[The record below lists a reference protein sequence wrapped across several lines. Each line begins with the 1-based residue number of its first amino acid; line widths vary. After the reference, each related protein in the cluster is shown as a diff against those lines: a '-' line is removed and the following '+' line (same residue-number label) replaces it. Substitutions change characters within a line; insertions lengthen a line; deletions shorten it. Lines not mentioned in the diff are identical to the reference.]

1 MAKTRNKL
9 SHLLLLCAALSV
21 GAAFSHSAD
30 AAEIRISWWGGNQ
43 RHEATLA
50 AINAF
55 QKANPTITVKAE
67 YAGWDGYLSRL
78 STQMAG
84 GQEPD
89 VIRIDWNWL
98 PQFSRNGD
106 GFYDL
111 NKQKD
116 ILGLG
121 DFPPNALKTA
131 DVKGKLQGLPISMTS
146 RSMIYNKTTWDKA
159 GVAYPQTWDELFA
172 AGPVFKQKLGD
183 NYYPLGV
190 AQGSSDVL
198 DILTL
203 GRSYMAQKYGID
215 MIDEKK
221 QSIAYSRDQVRELFG
236 FYKKL
241 VDSHVIP
248 DQRYFSSFG
257 RTNVYE
263 IRPWINGEL
272 AGMYLWDSAI
282 YTYSSNMPKDAVL
295 ETGPFL
301 TMPNAKDSGLISK
314 PSSLF
319 AISKNSKHPK
329 EAAML
334 MSFMLSNPEGVKAL
348 GLQNGMPANP
358 KAQKLL
364 EDIGVIN
371 PGNLLANAYRAAAEQ
386 PATKVPVSPFMENQ
400 ELVQLWTSSL
410 QKLDYGNGEVNKVAD
425 DFLNSA
431 NRILKRAIR

>member
-1 MAKTRNKL
+1 MAKVLHRIPRI
-9 SHLLLLCAALSV
+9 LLLCAALPLGSAFV
-21 GAAFSHSAD
+21 HAAD
-30 AAEIRISWWGGNQ
+30 PVEVRISWWGGNQ

-55 QKANPTITVKAE
+55 QKAHPDIKVKAE

-98 PQFSRNGD
+98 PQFSRSGE

-111 NKQKD
+111 NKQKAVLALD
-116 ILGLG
+116 
-121 DFPPNALKTA
+121 DFPPQYLKTA
-131 DVKGKLQGLPISMTS
+131 DVKGRLQGVPISMTS
-146 RSMIYNKTTWDKA
+146 RGLIYNKGTWEKA
-159 GVAYPQTWDELFA
+159 GVAYPQTWDALFA

-183 NYYPLGV
+183 NFYPLGV
-190 AQGSSDVL
+190 AQGSGDVL
-198 DILTL
+198 DILSL
-203 GRSYMAQKYGID
+203 GRAYLAQKYGID
-215 MIDEKK
+215 MIDESK
-221 QSIAYSRDQVRELFG
+221 SSLAYSKEQVRELFA

-241 VDSHVIP
+241 VDNHVIP

-263 IRPWINGEL
+263 IRPWINGEMG
-272 AGMYLWDSAI
+272 GMYLWDSAI
-282 YTYSSNMPKDAVL
+282 YTYASNMPKDAVL
-295 ETGPFL
+295 EPGPYPML
-301 TMPNAKDSGLISK
+301 PNAKDSAINTK

-319 AISKNSKHPK
+319 AVSRHTQHPK

-334 MSFMLSNPEGVKAL
+334 IGFLLSDPEGIKAL

-358 KAQKLL
+358 KAVKLL
-364 EDIGVIN
+364 EDSGVIT
-371 PGNLLANAYRAAAEQ
+371 PTNLLANAYRAAATQ
-386 PATKVPVSPFMENQ
+386 PATHVPVSPFMENQ
-400 ELVQLWTSSL
+400 ELVQLWTTSV
-410 QKLDYGNGEVNKVAD
+410 QRLDYGKGTLNEVSD
-425 DFLNSA
+425 DFYNNA

>member
-1 MAKTRNKL
+1 MANVLNKWPY
-9 SHLLLLCAALSV
+9 LLLFSAMLPLS
-21 GAAFSHSAD
+21 ATFTQ

-55 QKANPTITVKAE
+55 QKENPSITVKAE

-111 NKQKD
+111 NKQKAT
-116 ILGLG
+116 LALS
-121 DFPPNALKTA
+121 DFPDKYLKTA
-131 DVKGKLQGLPISMTS
+131 DVKDKLQGLPLSMTS
-146 RSMIYNKTTWDKA
+146 RSFIYNKATWEKA
-159 GVAYPQTWDELFA
+159 GVAYPKTWEELFA
-172 AGPVFKQKLGD
+172 AGPIFKQKLGE
-183 NYYPLGV
+183 NFYPLGV
-190 AQGSSDVL
+190 AQGSSDLL

-203 GRSYMAQKYGID
+203 GRSYMTQKYGID
-215 MIDEKK
+215 LIDETK
-221 QSIAYSRDQVRELFG
+221 QSIGYSREQVRELFL
-236 FYKKL
+236 FYKRL
-241 VDSHVIP
+241 TDSHVIP

-272 AGMYLWDSAI
+272 GGMYLWDSAI
-282 YTYSSNMPKDAVL
+282 YTYSSNMPKEAVL
-295 ETGPFL
+295 ENGPFL
-301 TMPNAKDSGLISK
+301 TMDGAKDSGITTK

-319 AISKNSKHPK
+319 SIGKNSKHPK

-334 MSFMLSNPEGVKAL
+334 IHFLLSSPAGVKAVA
-348 GLQNGMPANP
+348 LQNGMPANP
-358 KAQKLL
+358 NAVKML
-364 EDIGVIN
+364 EEAGIIN

-386 PATKVPVSPFMENQ
+386 PESNVPVSPYMENQ
-400 ELVQLWTSSL
+400 EFVQLWTNSL
-410 QKLDYGNGEVNKVAD
+410 QKLDYNKAQKVDDVAD
-425 DFLNSA
+425 EFMNGA